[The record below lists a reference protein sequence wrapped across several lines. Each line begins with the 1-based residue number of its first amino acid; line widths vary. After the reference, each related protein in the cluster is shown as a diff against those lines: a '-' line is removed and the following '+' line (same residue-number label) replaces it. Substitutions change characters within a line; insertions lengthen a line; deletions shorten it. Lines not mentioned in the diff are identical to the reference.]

1 MKTKRKNELKKPF
14 TLQLTPRVSGLM
26 DEYVEKSGAY
36 SRSDFVEKA
45 ILKYVA
51 FLDKDKKSEEDRMIA
66 AVRKLENH
74 MASVLF
80 KVAGEQALLNQFLVE
95 QIDGTITP
103 DELRR
108 LRNSAYDIVRRTAMK
123 TGTVKT
129 MMNNR
134 KSPVNIRTKIP
145 VKGRSRSLIDREIT
159 SYFKGTPDVMTV
171 LEAAKAMRC
180 SKNTVYTLIKEGRIQ
195 AVRVGRCFKVPKSA
209 LVDFMSCEKNYFI
222 VSPDS
227 RWTSVKNC
235 GICVGDNK
243 KVAAKT
249 HRAN

>member
-1 MKTKRKNELKKPF
+1 
-14 TLQLTPRVSGLM
+14 
-26 DEYVEKSGAY
+26 
-36 SRSDFVEKA
+36 
-45 ILKYVA
+45 
-51 FLDKDKKSEEDRMIA
+51 
-66 AVRKLENH
+66 
-74 MASVLF
+74 
-80 KVAGEQALLNQFLVE
+80 
-95 QIDGTITP
+95 
-103 DELRR
+103 
-108 LRNSAYDIVRRTAMK
+108 MK

-129 MMNNR
+129 MMSNG
-134 KSPVNIRTKIP
+134 KSSVNIRTKIP

-171 LEAAKAMRC
+171 MEAAKAMRC

-209 LVDFMSCEKNYFI
+209 LVDFMSAEKNYFI

-227 RWTSVKNC
+227 RWTSVKDC

>member
-1 MKTKRKNELKKPF
+1 M
-14 TLQLTPRVSGLM
+14 
-26 DEYVEKSGAY
+26 
-36 SRSDFVEKA
+36 
-45 ILKYVA
+45 
-51 FLDKDKKSEEDRMIA
+51 
-66 AVRKLENH
+66 
-74 MASVLF
+74 
-80 KVAGEQALLNQFLVE
+80 
-95 QIDGTITP
+95 
-103 DELRR
+103 
-108 LRNSAYDIVRRTAMK
+108 
-123 TGTVKT
+123 
-129 MMNNR
+129 
-134 KSPVNIRTKIP
+134 
-145 VKGRSRSLIDREIT
+145 IDREIT

-249 HRAN
+249 HRVN

>member
-66 AVRKLENH
+66 AVRNLEKH

-80 KVAGEQALLNQFLVE
+80 KVAGEQALLNQFIVE

-108 LRNSAYDIVRRTAMK
+108 LRNSAYDIE
-123 TGTVKT
+123 T
-129 MMNNR
+129 MMSIG
-134 KSPVNIRTKIP
+134 KSSVNIRTKIP

>member
-1 MKTKRKNELKKPF
+1 M
-14 TLQLTPRVSGLM
+14 
-26 DEYVEKSGAY
+26 
-36 SRSDFVEKA
+36 
-45 ILKYVA
+45 
-51 FLDKDKKSEEDRMIA
+51 
-66 AVRKLENH
+66 
-74 MASVLF
+74 
-80 KVAGEQALLNQFLVE
+80 
-95 QIDGTITP
+95 
-103 DELRR
+103 
-108 LRNSAYDIVRRTAMK
+108 
-123 TGTVKT
+123 
-129 MMNNR
+129 
-134 KSPVNIRTKIP
+134 
-145 VKGRSRSLIDREIT
+145 IDREIT
-159 SYFKGTPDVMTV
+159 SYFKGTPVVMTV

-235 GICVGDNK
+235 GICVGGNK